1 MEIFPP
7 SQDASAKRPQLRRF
21 RTRGFSLVELLVV
34 IAIISLLAALL
45 FPAFLTVR
53 GKARQIAC
61 GSNLHQI
68 GLGIAMYAQDYD
80 GLYPRAVD
88 PMDRFAPAVWNGFP
102 DFARDIA
109 KIGLIHQVLQPYAKS
124 PNIFS
129 CPSDSGVREG
139 DFNGFPL
146 NAFPTSYEKTGTSYY
161 YRTEIA
167 ARNLGEAAFAFPS
180 ETNVLFDGAGH
191 WHGTL
196 VPIDKRYNVL
206 FADAHIKNLSF
217 QQMDA
222 AWKKPLN

>member
-1 MEIFPP
+1 MTIFSPP
-7 SQDASAKRPQLRRF
+7 QNSADKRARRF
-21 RTRGFSLVELLVV
+21 VHARGFSLVELLVV
-34 IAIISLLAALL
+34 TAIVSLLAAML

-102 DFARDIA
+102 TFAADIP
-109 KIGLIHQVLQPYAKS
+109 KIGLIHQVLMPYTKS
-124 PNIFS
+124 PTIFS
-129 CPSDSGVREG
+129 CSSDSGVGTG
-139 DFNGFPL
+139 DFNGLPL
-146 NAFPTSYEKTGTSYY
+146 NAFPTSYEKFGTSYY

-167 ARNLGEAAFAFPS
+167 ARQLGDSAFAFPA

-196 VPIDKRYNVL
+196 VPIVGRYNVL
-206 FADAHIKNLSF
+206 FADAHIKNLSRA
-217 QQMDA
+217 QMA
-222 AWKKPLN
+222 EAWQKPIN